1 MLKKIEIESM
11 NSNHDKK
18 QLQKLIKEVADRLIA
33 AIALLIFSPLLLII
47 AIAIYIRMGKPI
59 VFSQPRPGKDN
70 RIFTFYKFRT
80 MTDDRDL
87 AGNLLPDEQ
96 RLTAFGQFLR
106 RTSLDELPQLW
117 NVLKGDLSLVGPR
130 PLLVKYLDRYTPE
143 QARRHDVKPG
153 ITGWVQING
162 RNALNWEEKFKL
174 DIWYVDHWSLWLD
187 LQILFLTIG
196 KVLQQEGINQEGYVT
211 AEEFKGKIDK
221 SE

>member
-1 MLKKIEIESM
+1 M
-11 NSNHDKK
+11 NTNHDNK

-33 AIALLIFSPLLLII
+33 AIALVVFSPLLLII
-47 AIAIYIRMGKPI
+47 AIAIYIRMGRPI

-70 RIFTFYKFRT
+70 RVFTFYKFRT

-211 AEEFKGKIDK
+211 AEEFKGKIDTN
-221 SE
+221 E

>member
-1 MLKKIEIESM
+1 M
-11 NSNHDKK
+11 NTNHDNK

-33 AIALLIFSPLLLII
+33 AIALVVFSPLLLII
-47 AIAIYIRMGKPI
+47 AIAIYIRMGGPI

-143 QARRHDVKPG
+143 QARRHEVKPG